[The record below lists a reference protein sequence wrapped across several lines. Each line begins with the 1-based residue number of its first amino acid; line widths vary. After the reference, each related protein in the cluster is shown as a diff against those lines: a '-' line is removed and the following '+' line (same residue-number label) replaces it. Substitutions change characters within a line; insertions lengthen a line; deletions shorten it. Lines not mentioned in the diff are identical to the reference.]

1 MDVIFPE
8 LTDAE
13 LKDKLIVPSGKIRL
27 VIDTDAKNEVD
38 DQFAVSWA
46 LKSKD
51 RFDVEAV
58 YAAPFSQ
65 RCFMKL
71 AGQNAAQNTGEDAM
85 KGITLAADPKD
96 GMEASY
102 QELLKLFGL
111 LGEETEGRVFRG
123 SEEYLSDI
131 GGPVESEA
139 ARDLV
144 KRAMA
149 SDETLYV
156 ATIGAPTNVASALLM
171 EPELVKKIVVV
182 WLGGQPVHFGHGVE
196 FNLMQDVKASQIL
209 FDSGVP
215 LVMVPCMSVASMLTL
230 TKAEIEQCLIGRSA
244 ISDYLG
250 QIVLDAFG
258 DDRAAMM
265 MPLMLKHLYLAG
277 RDDLDDAYLFGF
289 APGAGTAWSR
299 IIWDISTIAFLKNPG
314 WVTSKLEPA
323 PVLNDDLTWGKPDGA
338 RHMIRM
344 VNFCWRDL
352 IFGDMIACLNK

>member
-1 MDVIFPE
+1 MSIVFPK
-8 LTDAE
+8 LTEAE
-13 LKDKLIVPSGKIRL
+13 LKEKLNVPAGKIKLI
-27 VIDTDAKNEVD
+27 IDTDAKNEVD

-58 YAAPFSQ
+58 YAAPFSHG
-65 RCFMKL
+65 CFKKIL
-71 AGQNAAQNTGEDAM
+71 GENALQNAG
-85 KGITLAADPKD
+85 GITLADNPAY

-123 SEEYLSDI
+123 SEEYLSDV

-230 TKAEIEQCLIGRSA
+230 TKTEIEQCLIGRSA

-250 QIVLDAFG
+250 QTVLDAFG

-277 RDDLDDAYLFGF
+277 RDDLDDAYVFGF
-289 APGAGTAWSR
+289 GPGAGTAWSR

-323 PVLNDDLTWGKPDGA
+323 PALNDDLTWGQPDGE
-338 RHMIRM
+338 RHKIRM
-344 VNFCWRDL
+344 VNFCFRDL

>member
-1 MDVIFPE
+1 MSIVFPKLTETE
-8 LTDAE
+8 LTE
-13 LKDKLIVPSGKIRL
+13 KLNVPAGKINL
-27 VIDTDAKNEVD
+27 IIDTDAKNEVD

-46 LKSKD
+46 LRSKD

-58 YAAPFSQ
+58 YAAPFSHD
-65 RCFMKL
+65 CFKRL
-71 AGQNAAQNTGEDAM
+71 AGSKENIGAVGGVTYAS
-85 KGITLAADPKD
+85 DPGD

-102 QELLKLFGL
+102 QELIKLFSL
-111 LGEETEGRVFRG
+111 LGEDPVGRVFRG
-123 SEEYLSDI
+123 SKAYISDI
-131 GGPVESEA
+131 GGPVESDA
-139 ARDLV
+139 AKDLV
-144 KRAMA
+144 ARAMA

-156 ATIGAPTNVASALLM
+156 ATIGAPTNVASAILM
-171 EPELVKKIVVV
+171 EPEIIKKIVVV

-250 QIVLDAFG
+250 QTVLDAFG
-258 DDRAAMM
+258 DYKAAVMMPAMM
-265 MPLMLKHLYLAG
+265 RHSYLAG
-277 RDDLDDAYLFGF
+277 RDDRDDAYLFGF
-289 APGAGTAWSR
+289 APGAGTSWSR
-299 IIWDISTIAFLKNPG
+299 IIWYISTIAFLKNPG

-323 PVLNDDLTWGKPDGA
+323 PVLNDNLTWSQADGA
-338 RHMIRM
+338 RHKIRM
-344 VNFCWRDL
+344 VNFCFRDL